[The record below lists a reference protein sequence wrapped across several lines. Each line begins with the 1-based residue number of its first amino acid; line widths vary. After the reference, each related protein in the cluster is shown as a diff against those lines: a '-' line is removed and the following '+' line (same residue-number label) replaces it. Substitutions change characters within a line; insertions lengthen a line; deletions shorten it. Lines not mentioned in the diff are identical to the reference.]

1 MSNAQKMNEF
11 GDNVS
16 EVADTL
22 SVGLN
27 SLRND
32 ISRLTDTVS
41 DLVRK
46 EAESARSRVMDA
58 VDTAK
63 TQLSGS
69 ASAAQQRVQSASAD
83 LEASIERNPLAAVLI
98 ALGIGV
104 ALGLVTRPR

>member
-11 GDNVS
+11 GENISDVS
-16 EVADTL
+16 DTL

-46 EAESARSRVMDA
+46 EADSARSRVMDA

-63 TQLSGS
+63 TQFAGS
-69 ASAAQQRVQSASAD
+69 ASAVQSASAD

-104 ALGLVTRPR
+104 ALGLMTRPR

>member
-11 GDNVS
+11 GENVS
-16 EVADTL
+16 EVIDTL

-41 DLVRK
+41 ELVRK
-46 EAESARSRVMDA
+46 EAENARSRVMDA

-63 TQLSGS
+63 TQFSGS
-69 ASAAQQRVQSASAD
+69 ASAAQERVQSVSAD
-83 LEASIERNPLAAVLI
+83 LEATIERNPLTAVLI

-104 ALGLVTRPR
+104 ALGHVTRPR